1 MLIAAAKVNPPE
13 HNRYADIDR
22 ARAVIEVLAALAGS
36 ALTVGAMGIGG
47 AFNRSRE
54 GRDTVVRLTTAV
66 ESVAKRLDEIHVDM
80 KADRQQTYSLFSDLD
95 RRVTKLE
102 AKP

>member
-1 MLIAAAKVNPPE
+1 
-13 HNRYADIDR
+13 
-22 ARAVIEVLAALAGS
+22 
-36 ALTVGAMGIGG
+36 MGVGG

-54 GRDTVVRLTTAV
+54 GRDTVIRLTTAV